1 MEEQQEEKFGR
12 RVLWGVTFAVIG
24 VAILAIIVGPAIL
37 TSPARP
43 PVVKIYYADNISPA
57 HQEIVRRFNER
68 YRNRYQVITVHL
80 PFTRFSTNE
89 RKELLA
95 RALRSKSDR
104 IDVFSV
110 DVIWVPRFAK
120 WGEPLDAYF
129 THADRARLLPYALT
143 SCYYQGRLMAV
154 PLYLDIGLMYY
165 RKDLLQQL
173 PDWPALQEKVQ
184 RSISWEEFLA
194 AFERWSPKTSPYYLF
209 AADNYEGLICS
220 FVEGVMSL
228 GDSLVDAE
236 GRIRVNTPAARRSL
250 QLLADLVHRYRATP
264 PKVVFFDEILSY
276 MYALDHNAIF
286 FRGWPGFLLHY
297 REQIER
303 TAPLS
308 NFGLAPLPHFAGG
321 RPAFVFGGWNLMI
334 SRFSRNGRA
343 ALTFVRFLLEEQ
355 NQKILYETSGYI
367 PVLQSIYADTSFL
380 AAHPDLSL
388 YRRLMEH
395 GVHRPYIE
403 RYTQV
408 SDILSYYANLAIRG
422 EMSVAEALEKAQA
435 AIFSNQF
442 VLK

>member
-1 MEEQQEEKFGR
+1 MLAEPEERFGH

-37 TSPARP
+37 TSPPRP

-57 HQEIVRRFNER
+57 HREIVRRFNER
-68 YRNRYQVITVHL
+68 YKDRYQVVTVHL

-120 WGEPLDAYF
+120 WGEPLDPF
-129 THADRARLLPYALT
+129 FSQEERERLLPYALQ
-143 SCYYQGRLMAV
+143 SCYYQGKLMAV
-154 PLYLDIGLMYY
+154 PLYLDVGLMYY
-165 RKDLLQQL
+165 RKDLIRQL
-173 PDWPALQEKVQ
+173 PGWPEVEEKIRQ
-184 RSISWEEFLA
+184 SITWEEFISL
-194 AFERWSPKTSPYYLF
+194 FEKWPAKNYPFYLF
-209 AADNYEGLICS
+209 AADNFEGLICG

-228 GDSLVDAE
+228 RDSLVGPD
-236 GRIRVNTPAARRSL
+236 GRIRVDTPASRRAL
-250 QLLADLVHRYRATP
+250 QLLVDLVNRYRTTP
-264 PKVVFFDEILSY
+264 RDVTLYDEIQSY

-286 FRGWPGFLLHY
+286 FRGWPGFLFHY
-297 REQIER
+297 RERIEQ
-303 TAPLS
+303 TAPVS
-308 NFGLAPLPHFAGG
+308 SFGIAPLPHFADG
-321 RPAFVFGGWNLMI
+321 RPACAFGGWNLMI
-334 SRFSRNGRA
+334 SRFSRNWRA
-343 ALTFVRFLLEEQ
+343 ALTFVRFLLQEE

-367 PVLQSIYADTSFL
+367 PILRSIYADSAFL
-380 AAHPDLSL
+380 RSNPDLVL
-388 YRRLMEH
+388 YWQLMQY
-395 GVHRPYIE
+395 GVHRPYVE

-422 EMSVAEALEKAQA
+422 ELSVEEALRRAQT
-435 AIFSNQF
+435 AISSNQF